1 MKQSTSTNSLT
12 ALTEANFEK
21 ECFICIDI
29 ANESGEP
36 LVDSR
41 LLRTCGCKFMVH
53 PECWNIWIKDKSD
66 WDCPICHKKSMS
78 TTVTPNPI
86 LIAIQEEQRVVPP
99 KTKIRMFLVFF
110 AAFFIIS
117 LIFLVTVLV
126 IKK

>member
-53 PECWNIWIKDKSD
+53 PECWNIWMQDKSD

-86 LIAIQEEQRVVPP
+86 LIAIQEEPRVVPQ
-99 KTKIRMFLVFF
+99 TKIRMFLVFF

-126 IKK
+126 IRK